1 MMNEPS
7 FARRGGYGL
16 PILLALL
23 FLTLTFDAHAA
34 ERRVALV
41 IGNSAYA
48 SSPLKNPVNDA
59 RDMRAKLLT
68 LGFASGDIVYR
79 EDLKASQIGGVLREF
94 RGKLSRD
101 AVALVF
107 YAGHGVQIRGENYL
121 PTVDAQVVGEED
133 VPQQSLAL
141 KAVMNVLEESDARLK
156 LVFLDACR
164 NNPYARNFR
173 SGSRGLARV
182 LDAPTGTLIAYATR
196 PGQEAADG
204 TGRNGV
210 FTAELLRNMSEP
222 GVPVESML
230 KRVVRG
236 VRERTGG
243 SQIPWPEGA
252 IDGDFYFVASAPQ
265 PPVMLPS
272 VPPVQA
278 PSGPKPGDV
287 IKDCDACPALVVLP
301 KGRFDMGSP
310 AAEPGRQADEG
321 PVHGVRIEHALA
333 VGRFEVSRGEFGRFV
348 AASNYRTEAEWGNG
362 CAAWTGS
369 KWEFDGARNWR
380 SPGFT
385 QGDDHPV
392 VCVSWND
399 VQAYV
404 AWLNGVSPGKGYRL
418 LSEAEWEY
426 AARAGRGAGRYPWG
440 DDLENSLQCLYAN
453 GADRTMREQ
462 ISGTVGW
469 AVATCADGHVYTA
482 PGSALA
488 PNGFGLFH
496 MSGNA
501 WEWVQDVWH
510 DSYDGAPAD
519 GRVWDED
526 EDTSRR
532 VLRGGSWI
540 ILPSNLRS
548 ADRDWNTR
556 GYRSNFAGF
565 RVARTLNF

>member
-1 MMNEPS
+1 MINECTI
-7 FARRGGYGL
+7 ARKGGYGV
-16 PILLALL
+16 PILLAFL
-23 FLTLTFDAHAA
+23 FLTLTFGAHAA

-41 IGNSAYA
+41 IGNGAYA

-68 LGFASGDIVYR
+68 LGFASGDVVYR

-121 PTVDAQVVGEED
+121 PAVDAQVVGEED

-164 NNPYARNFR
+164 NNPYARSFR

-210 FTAELLRNMSEP
+210 FTAELLRNISEP

-236 VRERTGG
+236 VREQTGG

-252 IDGDFYFVASAPQ
+252 IDGDFYFVASAPL
-265 PPVMLPS
+265 PPV
-272 VPPVQA
+272 VPPTVQPVQA
-278 PSGPKPGDV
+278 PSGPKPGEV
-287 IKDCDACPALVVLP
+287 IKDCDVCPALVVLP
-301 KGRFDMGSP
+301 R
-310 AAEPGRQADEG
+310 
-321 PVHGVRIEHALA
+321 
-333 VGRFEVSRGEFGRFV
+333 GRFEVSRGEFGRFV
-348 AASNYRTEAEWGNG
+348 AANNYRTEAERGNG
-362 CAAWTGS
+362 CAVWKGS
-369 KWEFDGARNWR
+369 KWEYEGARNWR

-399 VQAYV
+399 AQAYV
-404 AWLNGVSPGKGYRL
+404 AWLNDVSPGKGFRL

-426 AARAGRGAGRYPWG
+426 AARAGRGASRYPWG
-440 DDLENSLQCLYAN
+440 DDLENSQQCAYAN
-453 GADRTMREQ
+453 GADRTAREQ
-462 ISGTVGW
+462 ISGTEGW
-469 AVATCADGHVYTA
+469 TVAKCADGHAYTA
-482 PGSALA
+482 PGGALA

-496 MSGNA
+496 MSGNV

-510 DSYDGAPAD
+510 ESYEGAPSD
-519 GRVWDED
+519 GSAWERGGDG
-526 EDTSRR
+526 SRR
-532 VLRGGSWI
+532 VLRGGSWGNG
-540 ILPSNLRS
+540 PADLRS
-548 ADRDWNTR
+548 AFR
-556 GYRSNFAGF
+556 GRNAPGVRYDVVGI
-565 RVARTLNF
+565 RVARTLDF